1 MDSSERVVASNVF
14 EEADFPHMVRGRVAL
29 LGDGTYYTPYI
40 KAK

>member
-40 KAK
+40 KEK